1 LELAKA
7 ALQGVDA
14 AAAASTRRTLLVV
27 LEQVL
32 RLLHPLIPFITEEI
46 WQSVAPRLGI
56 AGGSVSTQPWP
67 KAGAL
72 PADADAAA
80 DIEWLKAVVSAVRR
94 VRGENNLPPSASIA
108 LLFDAGAPEDF
119 ARMARFGDA
128 LKFLVRASHERAT
141 GDAGPPAFSA
151 PVAIGA
157 LAISIPLEGL
167 VDRQQELA
175 RLDKEI
181 KRLGGEVDKARAKLG
196 NASFVANA
204 PAEVVA
210 QENARIARFGHER
223 EQLLARRE
231 SLAAG

>member
-1 LELAKA
+1 
-7 ALQGVDA
+7 
-14 AAAASTRRTLLVV
+14 
-27 LEQVL
+27 
-32 RLLHPLIPFITEEI
+32 
-46 WQSVAPRLGI
+46 
-56 AGGSVSTQPWP
+56 
-67 KAGAL
+67 L

-128 LKFLVRASHERAT
+128 LKFLVRASHVRAT

-196 NASFVANA
+196 NANFVANA